1 MQPQPQPFIVK
12 VIEEP
17 KKELNFGDVI
27 IGAFGVTGALMLLAL
42 VLGAAMAF
50 LLIRWHRRHP
60 PELGHLPSVTPA
72 VPDPDV
78 PRSTPAP

>member
-1 MQPQPQPFIVK
+1 MQQQSQPFIVK

-42 VLGAAMAF
+42 VLGAVMAF

-78 PRSTPAP
+78 PPSSPAP